1 MQRRS
6 VNIMRSFSGQPNKKI
21 TRIFLTVFWKISDL
35 IGQPGDSIPK
45 SGPQMLFIGNYLRM
59 ELLSR
64 AGRPAQL
71 LKESREYFDYMA
83 LKTGTLW
90 ENTGDYASCNHGFA
104 SHILHCFYR
113 DILGVAGI
121 ENNRIRLVFHDLPL
135 TECQGTLPVSGG
147 LLSIRWTRSG
157 STLTA
162 CNPGSGRL
170 PDTGLL
176 FRRTAAADP
185 DTDAEPA
192 FFQSGKA

>member
-1 MQRRS
+1 
-6 VNIMRSFSGQPNKKI
+6 MRSFSGTAEQEDYP
-21 TRIFLTVFWKISDL
+21 DL
-35 IGQPGDSIPK
+35 FNRLLEDF
-45 SGPQMLFIGNYLRM
+45 GPERTARGLHPQIWPANAFIGNYLRM

-121 ENNRIRLVFHDLPL
+121 ENNRIRLVFHNLPL
-135 TECQGTLPVSGG
+135 TECQGYPSCFRRPPVHPLDPQRQYSYS
-147 LLSIRWTRSG
+147 LY
-157 STLTA
+157 
-162 CNPGSGRL
+162 PGSGRL
-170 PDTGLL
+170 PDTGRLL
-176 FRRTAAADP
+176 RRTAAADP